1 MRFSLF
7 YNFDI
12 VDGKPV
18 PELYQDI
25 EAQAILA
32 DQLGF
37 DAIYLAEHHFEIY
50 GRMPAP
56 LVFLARL
63 SGLTTRLGLGTAVV
77 EAPHYHPL
85 RLAEDAALVD
95 LLSGGRLRLGVGSGA
110 RNKPAE
116 FARFGIPIDQKSART
131 LEIVEI
137 LRQAFDDGCV
147 DFRGRYYAY
156 EQIEMNPRPIQPA
169 QRLLW
174 LAASDTT
181 VEVAGERGYRLQ
193 IPRVGPAGRHVQ
205 LVQRY
210 RAALAGKPG
219 FVTQLRFVY
228 VAETEQAARE
238 QTRLTFARYA
248 KYDCGVDWD
257 GCTGGAEYNA
267 LAQQMNMVIGT
278 PDQAIE
284 QLLAWHGE
292 TGFDEI
298 MCQVYAAGMRHADT
312 LRSIELLGCEVLPRL
327 QSDLAEKEPA

>member
-1 MRFSLF
+1 VRFALF

-25 EAQAILA
+25 ETQALLA
-32 DQLGF
+32 ERMGF

-56 LVFLARL
+56 LLFLARL
-63 SGLTTRLGLGTAVV
+63 SALTTRLALGTAVV

-116 FARFGIPIDQKSART
+116 FARFGIPIDEKSART
-131 LEIVEI
+131 LEVLEI
-137 LRQAFDDGCV
+137 LRQAFDAGYV
-147 DFRGRYYAY
+147 DFQGRYHAY
-156 EQIEMNPRPIQPA
+156 EQIEMNPRPIQPV
-169 QRLLW
+169 QHLLW

-181 VEVAGERGYRLQ
+181 VELAGAHGYRLQ
-193 IPRVGPAGRHVQ
+193 VPRVGPAERHIQ
-205 LVQRY
+205 LIQRY
-210 RAALAGKPG
+210 RAALGGKPG

-228 VAETEQAARE
+228 VAETEREAKE

-248 KYDCGVDWD
+248 KYDCGVEWD
-257 GCTGGAEYNA
+257 GDTDSAEYSD
-267 LAQQMNMVIGT
+267 LARRMNMVIGT
-278 PDQAIE
+278 PDQVSD
-284 QLLAWHGE
+284 QLLVWQAE
-292 TGFDEI
+292 SGFDEI
-298 MCQVYAAGMRHADT
+298 MCQVYAAGMRHADA
-312 LRSIELLGCEVLPRL
+312 LRSIALLGRAVLPRL
-327 QSDLAEKEPA
+327 QTNVARE